1 MFKCLCPLYLQR
13 KILIFKNNGSQKNCN
28 KTSFF
33 YFSLAFHHAHPHL
46 SSYFNNPLHL
56 PVFPIPR
63 LHFHLLRVK
72 EKISWSEYTICKNCC
87 LGDTIVYQ
95 SNSEFS
101 SHMQKNTQY
110 LRPHSGKAEE
120 RKKNRKWREKL

>member
-1 MFKCLCPLYLQR
+1 MRFL
-13 KILIFKNNGSQKNCN
+13 KNCSN
-28 KTSFF
+28 ASVLCTSKEKALYSRTMEARRTVTKQVSFIF
-33 YFSLAFHHAHPHL
+33 LLLSTMHIPVSPATSITPSTYPFSP
-46 SSYFNNPLHL
+46 P
-56 PVFPIPR
+56 PR

-120 RKKNRKWREKL
+120 